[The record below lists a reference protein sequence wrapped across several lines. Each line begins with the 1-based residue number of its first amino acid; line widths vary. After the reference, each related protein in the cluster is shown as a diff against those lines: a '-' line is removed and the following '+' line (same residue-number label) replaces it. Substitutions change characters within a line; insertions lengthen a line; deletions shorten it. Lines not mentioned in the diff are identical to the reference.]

1 MNPFEGCDADYT
13 ESNAAALN
21 KRFSADY
28 PDLRRIAQSRLRR
41 DGGSVAL
48 ETTALVNECYLKLR
62 SSNQTL
68 GEDRLAFLAYAS
80 RTMRSIIIDLVRES
94 QAQRRG
100 GEYDVVTLNT
110 ALIDSTPDAT
120 SETLD
125 LFVLNSALDALAV
138 AEPRLAQVVEMRYF
152 GGLELT
158 EIAELFDCSERTV
171 RRDWDKAKLLLAA
184 ILA

>member
-1 MNPFEGCDADYT
+1 MNSTADDGVPT
-13 ESNAAALN
+13 SELNTAALN
-21 KRFSADY
+21 EKFSAHY
-28 PDLRRIAQSRLRR
+28 PELRRIAQSRLRR

-48 ETTALVNECYLKLR
+48 ETTALVNECYMKLR
-62 SSNQTL
+62 TSNRTL

-100 GEYDVVTLNT
+100 GDVDVVTLNT
-110 ALIDSTPDAT
+110 AMIDSTPDVK
-120 SETLD
+120 SESLD
-125 LFVLNSALDALAV
+125 LFALSDALDSLAA
-138 AEPRLAQVVEMRYF
+138 AEPKLAQVVELRYF
-152 GGLELT
+152 GGLELA
-158 EIAELFDCSERTV
+158 EIAELFDCHERTV